1 MRISAALIAATF
13 LGSVLTVHAQERK
26 ESSGPAVYKVEFD
39 IRGGSDGE
47 AHPSQHFSMLIDE
60 SRKGVFQ
67 AANRVPVGTASPQY
81 VDVGVSIE
89 CTVHESDGKAVLHG
103 NINLTSITGQANLSA
118 VSQPIIGQRRMAF
131 NTTVELGSPTV
142 IIGDRNA
149 SAAKPIPLNRAEV
162 LSSGLSG
169 TPLTQAPTRQ
179 LEATVT
185 RVN

>member
-1 MRISAALIAATF
+1 
-13 LGSVLTVHAQERK
+13 
-26 ESSGPAVYKVEFD
+26 
-39 IRGGSDGE
+39 
-47 AHPSQHFSMLIDE
+47 
-60 SRKGVFQ
+60 
-67 AANRVPVGTASPQY
+67 
-81 VDVGVSIE
+81 
-89 CTVHESDGKAVLHG
+89 LHG
-103 NINLTSITGQANLSA
+103 NINLTSITGQVNLSA

-162 LSSGLSG
+162 LSSALSG